1 MSRIGKNPILIPEEV
16 KVSLDGSAVKVSGPN
31 GSLEFNFRKEMI
43 ISQNDGLI
51 LVKRDSDN
59 REQKSLHGTTRQI
72 INNMVI
78 GVSKGFSKELE
89 IIGVGYQAQAKGSRL
104 HLQLGFSHDIYFD
117 IPDDVK
123 VSANNRTEI
132 KVEGIDKQLVGA
144 VAAKIRSFRPP
155 EPYKGKGIRY
165 KGEYVISKQG
175 KTVGAK

>member
-1 MSRIGKNPILIPEEV
+1 M
-16 KVSLDGSAVKVSGPN
+16 KVSLDGSTIKVSGSN

-43 ISQNDGLI
+43 ISQNDDLI
-51 LVKRDSDN
+51 TVNRGSDN
-59 REQKSLHGTTRQI
+59 REHKSLHGTTRQM

-89 IIGVGYQAQAKGSRL
+89 IVGVGYQAQVQGSRL

-117 IPDDVK
+117 MPDGIK
-123 VSANNRTEI
+123 VTASNRTEI

-155 EPYKGKGIRY
+155 EPYKGKGIKYADERIIR
-165 KGEYVISKQG
+165 KESK
-175 KTVGAK
+175 KA

>member
-89 IIGVGYQAQAKGSRL
+89 IIGVGYQAQVQGSRL

-117 IPDDVK
+117 MPDDVK

-132 KVEGIDKQLVGA
+132 KVEGIDKQLVGD
-144 VAAKIRSFRPP
+144 
-155 EPYKGKGIRY
+155 GNGH
-165 KGEYVISKQG
+165 
-175 KTVGAK
+175 VGAK